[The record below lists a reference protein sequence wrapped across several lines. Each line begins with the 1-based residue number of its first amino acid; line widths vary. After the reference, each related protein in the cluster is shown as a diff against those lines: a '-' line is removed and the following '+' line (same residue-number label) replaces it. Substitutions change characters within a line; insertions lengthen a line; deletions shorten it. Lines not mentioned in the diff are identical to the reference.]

1 MARIK
6 AKGKSL
12 SDALAV
18 KVPSLERARF
28 KGYLIPNRIFI
39 LVLQKI
45 GTQTVHKKMTS
56 ACISI
61 IPAWQYTNPVKV
73 QLSVLTTMEIRFEF

>member
-1 MARIK
+1 MKQKKVVKQSFHIKWCSVARIK

-28 KGYLIPNRIFI
+28 KVHLISEPIFSSY
-39 LVLQKI
+39 VQKRERPLS
-45 GTQTVHKKMTS
+45 MD
-56 ACISI
+56 
-61 IPAWQYTNPVKV
+61 
-73 QLSVLTTMEIRFEF
+73 QLTRRTTA